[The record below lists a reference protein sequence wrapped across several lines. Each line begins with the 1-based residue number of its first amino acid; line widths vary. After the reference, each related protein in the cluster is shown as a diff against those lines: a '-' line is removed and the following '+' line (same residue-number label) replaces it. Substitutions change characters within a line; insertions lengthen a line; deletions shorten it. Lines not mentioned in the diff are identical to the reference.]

1 MYKRQ
6 LINEAAAGIAP
17 GSERLIYMPYLMG
30 ERTPH
35 MNPKCRGAFVGLN
48 TIHGKAH
55 MLRAIMEGITYSL
68 ADCNNILKEL
78 GNTVTSMRVCGG
90 GSKSRVWR
98 QIMADLYECEI
109 RVLKQEEGPAYGAAI
124 LAGVGAGVF
133 DNVVD
138 TCQRFISTSR
148 AETPVYWEVKRY
160 RNYHRLYDRLYE
172 DMKTDFGLLY
182 DLESLEE

>member
-1 MYKRQ
+1 
-6 LINEAAAGIAP
+6 
-17 GSERLIYMPYLMG
+17 
-30 ERTPH
+30 
-35 MNPKCRGAFVGLN
+35 
-48 TIHGKAH
+48 